1 MKKFH
6 FIDLKNFA
14 LLLFFSTYFFS
25 SFAQN
30 STKYTSNNLN
40 SNPIVTFDLPEEYR
54 FRCHHHPAFEIT
66 GGNPLGG
73 KYYLNGVEV
82 TVFDPY
88 IVQWDFNHVITY
100 EYADSSGFSGS
111 DTASVYVAFCG
122 LDQVLENES
131 LEGLKIYPNPNSRAF
146 NLISET
152 SLSNAQIEI
161 YNALGKII
169 YSNPSINIF
178 QNNPSAINLSGA
190 EVGIYFIRVFYKNS
204 SSTQKMTIR

>member
-1 MKKFH
+1 MKKFY
-6 FIDLKNFA
+6 FNDPKNFA
-14 LLLFFSTYFFS
+14 LLLFFSAYFFA

-30 STKYTSNNLN
+30 STKDVSNNLN

-54 FRCHHHPAFEIT
+54 FRCHYHPTFEIT
-66 GGNPLGG
+66 GGSPLGG
-73 KYYLNGVEV
+73 KYYLNGVEI
-82 TVFDPY
+82 TVFEPY

-131 LEGLKIYPNPNSRAF
+131 LKGLKIYPNPNNGSF

-152 SLSNAQIEI
+152 SLNDAQIEI
-161 YNALGKII
+161 YNALGQII

-178 QNNPSAINLSGA
+178 QNNPSVINLSGA
-190 EVGIYFIRVFYKNS
+190 QVGIYFIRVIHKNS
-204 SSTQKMTIR
+204 SITQKITIR